1 MRLTI
6 LFLFMAFS
14 AFGQKK
20 SIENITATRDNY
32 QLYYNSKKQ
41 DKVAVDNLIVLC
53 LQYRSVSKDT
63 TRLLGEKALE
73 WSKKLDKS
81 LYAKALLQI
90 GDTYGFFGDYD
101 EAVKMI
107 GESKAIY
114 DALKDAE
121 NATKCDNQIGS
132 LAINKGNF
140 EVALN
145 SFLKVV
151 SENKKHP
158 EGKQS
163 VEPYLNLGW
172 IYFNLNNLT
181 KCQEYLKQAGAL
193 AKKLDDD
200 ASWMLVSEKQ
210 AILLMYIGERYLKQ
224 ARADSIQRKQFQDSS
239 DIFIN
244 QSFEAFRRSL
254 KFSKKLGDKAT
265 EVSIL
270 NNMTVLNLKLNRI
283 EDGLKT
289 AKQAETLATSL
300 EDTPLLVQSKY
311 NLIYVYMALKRYDLA
326 KKYGE
331 EALQLANRY
340 DLKRKKALINAALY
354 ELYSTTGDYKKALQ
368 NFEARYAY
376 EEEIG
381 NTERNKVLAEVE
393 AKFQNEKKQKE
404 ILQLKNK
411 NKKITRQRNFTI
423 ISVLLIALFGFIM
436 FQFFKIQRERNDKMA
451 FTKALIFAQE
461 AERKRIARDLHDGI
475 GQSLLL
481 MKKQLIST
489 HTVTVENQKMITD
502 TLEEVR
508 SISKD
513 LHPLQLEKFGLTT
526 AIEDM
531 IAKVEKSTDLFVTT
545 EIENID
551 ANFTS
556 KTDIHVFR
564 AIQEA
569 LNNIVKHANATAAK
583 VIIENKEK
591 ETLIT
596 ILDNGQG
603 FDHELAIAKSKSL
616 GLKTMYERLASI
628 DGKMK
633 IMKNEPS
640 GTKVEFKIL
649 KG

>member
-1 MRLTI
+1 MRLTM
-6 LFLFMAFS
+6 LFLFMAS
-14 AFGQKK
+14 TAFGQKSLTK
-20 SIENITATRDNY
+20 NISATRDNY
-32 QLYYNSKKQ
+32 QQYYNSKKQ
-41 DKVAVDNLIVLC
+41 DKVAVDNLIALC
-53 LQYRSVSKDT
+53 LQYHSVNEDT
-63 TRLLGEKALE
+63 TRLLGERALE
-73 WSKKLDKS
+73 WSRKLDKS
-81 LYAKALLQI
+81 LYAKALLQVSYV
-90 GDTYGFFGDYD
+90 YGSFGDYD
-101 EAVKMI
+101 EAVKML
-107 GESKAIY
+107 ETSKAIFQG
-114 DALKDAE
+114 LKDVE
-121 NATKCDNQIGS
+121 NATECENKIGS
-132 LAINKGNF
+132 LAINKGHF

-151 SENKKHP
+151 AKNEKRP
-158 EGKQS
+158 EAEQS

-181 KCQEYLKQAGAL
+181 KCQAYLQEAVKL
-193 AKKLDDD
+193 AEKLDDD

-210 AILLMYIGERYLKQ
+210 ATLSMYIGERYLKQ
-224 ARADSIQRKQFQDSS
+224 AQADSMQRKRFQDSS

-244 QSFEAFRRSL
+244 QSFAAFERSL
-254 KFSKKLGDKAT
+254 ALSKKLGDKAN
-265 EVSIL
+265 EVSVF
-270 NNMTVLNLKLNRI
+270 NNMTVLNMKIGRI

-289 AKQAETLATSL
+289 AKQAEILATTL
-300 EDTPLLVQSKY
+300 DDMPLLVQSKY
-311 NLIYVYMALKRYDLA
+311 NLTYVYMALKRYDLA
-326 KKYGE
+326 AKYGE
-331 EALQLANRY
+331 ESLVLATKY

-354 ELYSTTGDYKKALQ
+354 ELYATTGDYKKALE
-368 NFEARYAY
+368 NFEARYVY

-381 NTERNKVLAEVE
+381 NAERNKALAEID

-404 ILQLKNK
+404 ILQLKEK
-411 NKKITRQRNFTI
+411 NKKIARQRNFI
-423 ISVLLIALFGFIM
+423 IGGVLSLALFGFMM
-436 FQFFKIQRERNDKMA
+436 FQFFKIRRERNDKIA
-451 FTKALIFAQE
+451 FAEALIFAQE

-481 MKKQLIST
+481 MKKQLVST
-489 HTVTVENQKMITD
+489 HTVTLANQQLITD

-526 AIEDM
+526 AIEEM

-551 ANFTS
+551 ANFTN

-569 LNNIVKHANATAAK
+569 LNNVVKHAKATAAK

-591 ETLIT
+591 ETIII

-616 GLKTMYERLASI
+616 GLKTMYERLTSI
-628 DGKMK
+628 GGKIK
-633 IMKNEPS
+633 IIDNEPS
-640 GTKVEFKIL
+640 GTKVEFRIL